1 MYYVLPLTIPKNT
14 PKSDPVEEELAL
26 TYGVIQRV
34 EVEFPPGCA
43 GLAHVRIQ
51 YHEFDLYPTNP
62 GTYFSGDGFTIAFD
76 DNFPIT
82 EVPHMI
88 KIVGYNE
95 DDTFDHTV
103 TVRINVKLPELTL
116 ADIFGVSTIPY
127 RRQEH

>member
-1 MYYVLPLTIPKNT
+1 
-14 PKSDPVEEELAL
+14 
-26 TYGVIQRV
+26 
-34 EVEFPPGCA
+34 
-43 GLAHVRIQ
+43 
-51 YHEFDLYPTNP
+51 
-62 GTYFSGDGFTIAFD
+62 
-76 DNFPIT
+76 
-82 EVPHMI
+82 MI